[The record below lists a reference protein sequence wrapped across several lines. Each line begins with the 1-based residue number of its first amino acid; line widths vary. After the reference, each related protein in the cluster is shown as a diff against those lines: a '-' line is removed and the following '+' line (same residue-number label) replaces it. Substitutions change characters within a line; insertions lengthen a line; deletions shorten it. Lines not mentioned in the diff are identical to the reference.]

1 MRSDAAQ
8 ARRTLGLLSF
18 ALCVVVAGLLVLSAT
33 ALALSE
39 RGHVFGASFGSTG
52 TGEGQLT
59 SPAGVA
65 VNETNG
71 DVYVVDRGN
80 NRVEQFG
87 PAGEF
92 LSAWGWGVKDGE
104 NEYEVCK
111 AGEGC
116 KGGTPDSGKGAEE
129 LKLGTARLV
138 SPEGIAVDNS
148 TNAETKGDVYVVAA
162 VVPEKTF
169 VYRFGPNGEYNG
181 RLTTKAQ
188 SESYGRPEGVAVDP
202 SGLVWVE
209 WSGGEVLAYTGGEK
223 VKVVHELE
231 VEGEAL
237 PSRPGFAVDSADNL
251 YTNFEPSEKFSEETE
266 GLLSEE
272 GKGPGGSEPCEP
284 SSCFV
289 SKLTSAELKELGLAP
304 GSALRSGIDAGDV
317 TAMTTNLTNND
328 VYVDEAGAIAVFN
341 AEGELVQ
348 RFGAGH
354 LTKGSGVAVDAKTE
368 TVYVAD
374 ARANKIDVFTPEPA
388 AKPSIDE
395 LSTTTI
401 GPTSAT
407 LDALIDP
414 TGAATSAT
422 FEYGTASCA
431 SSACTQVAG
440 EVALGEGFAAEATTA
455 GLTGLTVSTT
465 YHYRVQA
472 SNGFG
477 TVTSEEGVF
486 TTQPLAG
493 PFALPDARQ
502 WEMVSPPSKN
512 GAAFEAIPQEGGLI
526 QASESGSAI
535 TYIATGPDES
545 NPEGN
550 RSPTFT
556 QNLAKR
562 ATNGSG
568 TPEWSSQDIAIP
580 NEHAQGVAPGHQQ
593 EYELFSSELTQSIVQ
608 PFGLTPE
615 SEPPLSA
622 EATEKTIYLRNSDAC
637 APAPSACYLPLVTA
651 ASDTAGTKFGGLP
664 RPDSGIRF
672 IIATPDLQHVLISSE
687 VPLTTEPAASGV
699 NLYEWSAGKPA
710 AEQLQLVN
718 VLPGGTTAAANAG
731 IGALNGGS
739 ASDFLVRHAISND
752 GRRVFWSAGTHLY
765 MRDMS
770 AKKTIQ
776 VDTPEAE
783 AETGGPELPVF
794 QTANGDG
801 SEVFFTD
808 ERRLTKGSTASR
820 AGENTDLYAL
830 NVNTGKL
837 SDLTIDVNHG
847 ESGESAA
854 VRGLMIGAGAGTGE
868 EGSTVYFV
876 ANGVLTKAPNAKGET
891 AQPGSCVQHH
901 GSPAPPGA
909 GCNLYVEHLDGETQ
923 TWQAPELVA
932 VVSNEDLPDWINE
945 NQNLAYVTS
954 KVSPNGRYLAFM
966 SERPL
971 TGYDNRDINPGARG
985 ARDEEVFRYDDVS
998 KEVVCVSCDPTGA
1011 RPSGVLDQENSGEG
1025 LGLLVDRVQTWS
1037 GHWLAGSIPGWTPSE
1052 GENALYQSRY
1062 LSDKGRLFFDSAV
1075 ALVPA
1080 DANTKED
1087 VYEYEPQGE
1096 GSCSSVGGCVA
1107 LISSGKSEKES
1118 AFLDAS
1124 VSGNDVFF
1132 LTAAPLVTADRDTNF
1147 DVYDARVC
1155 GESPCVTSSGGGE
1168 APCTTP
1174 EQCKPAPASSPVFE
1188 SSATTAPSGSGNI
1201 PPSSPVVA
1209 PVKPKAAPTRA
1220 QLLAKALRS
1229 CRKIKHKHKH
1239 ARSKCERRA
1248 KKKYA
1253 AKKAGKASGR
1263 SSARGRVR

>member
-1 MRSDAAQ
+1 MRGDVAQ
-8 ARRTLGLLSF
+8 ARRTLGLLSL
-18 ALCVVVAGLLVLSAT
+18 ALGALAVGMLVLSAT

-39 RGHVFGASFGSTG
+39 RGHVFGSSFASGG

-65 VNETNG
+65 VNEASG

-104 NEYEVCK
+104 KEYEVCK

-116 KGGTPDSGKGAEE
+116 QAGTPDSGKGAEE
-129 LKLGTARLV
+129 LKLGKARLV

-148 TNAETKGDVYVVAA
+148 NTETKGDVYVVAA
-162 VVPEKTF
+162 VVPEKTY
-169 VYRFGPNGEYNG
+169 VYKFGPNGEYNG
-181 RLTTKAQ
+181 RLTSLAE
-188 SESYGRPEGVAVDP
+188 SEFNGRPEGVAVDT

-209 WSGGEVLAYTGGEK
+209 WSDGEVLAYTGGAK
-223 VKVVHELE
+223 NKIVHELE

-251 YTNFEPSEKFSEETE
+251 YTNFEPSEKFAEETE

-284 SSCFV
+284 TSCFV

-317 TAMTTNLTNND
+317 TAIATNLTNDD
-328 VYVDEAGAIAVFN
+328 VYVDEAGDIAVFN

-354 LTKGSGVAVDAKTE
+354 ITKGSGVAVDAKTE

-374 ARANKIDVFTPEPA
+374 ASASKIDVFTPEPA

-407 LDALIDP
+407 LNALIDP

-422 FEYGTASCA
+422 FEYGTAVCATSSCI
-431 SSACTQVAG
+431 QVPG
-440 EVALGEGFAAEATTA
+440 EVALGEGFAAKTTTA
-455 GLTGLTVSTT
+455 SLVGLTVSTT
-465 YHYRVQA
+465 YHYRVEA
-472 SNGFG
+472 TNSFG
-477 TVTSEEGVF
+477 TVMSEEEGVF

-493 PFALPDARQ
+493 PFALPDGRA

-512 GAAFEAIPQEGGLI
+512 GAAFEAIPEEGGLI
-526 QASESGSAI
+526 QASESGNAI

-545 NPEGN
+545 SPEGN

-568 TPEWSSQDIAIP
+568 SPEWSSKDIAIP

-615 SEPPLSA
+615 SEPPLSP
-622 EATEKTIYLRNSDAC
+622 EATEKTIYLRNSDGC
-637 APAPSACYLPLVTA
+637 APVPSTCYLPLVTTA
-651 ASDTAGTKFGGLP
+651 NDTAGTKFGGLL

-672 IIATPDLQHVLISSE
+672 IAATPDLQHVLVSSE
-687 VPLTTEPAASGV
+687 VALTTEPAASGV

-710 AEQLQLVN
+710 AEQLRLVN
-718 VLPGGTTAAANAG
+718 VLPGGTAAANAG

-739 ASDFLVRHAISND
+739 ASDFLVRHAISSD
-752 GRRVFWSAGTHLY
+752 GKRVFWSAGTHLY
-765 MRDMS
+765 MRDMTS
-770 AKKTIQ
+770 GETIQ

-783 AETGGPELPVF
+783 AEPGGPELPVF
-794 QTANGDG
+794 QTANSDG

-820 AGENTDLYAL
+820 TGENTGLYVL

-837 SDLTIDVNHG
+837 TDLTIDVNYG
-847 ESGESAA
+847 ELGESAA
-854 VRGLMIGAGAGTGE
+854 VRGLVIGSSDSAGE

-876 ANGVLTKAPNAKGET
+876 ANGVLTSSPNAKEET
-891 AQPGSCVQHH
+891 AQPGNCVQHH

-909 GCNLYVEHLDGETQ
+909 SCNLYVDHLNGETH
-923 TWQAPELVA
+923 TWEAPELVA

-945 NQNLAYVTS
+945 NQNLTYVTS
-954 KVSPNGRYLAFM
+954 RISPDGRYLAFM

-971 TGYDNRDINPGARG
+971 TGYDNRDTSPAARG
-985 ARDEEVFRYDDVS
+985 ARDQEVFLYDNSS
-998 KEVVCVSCDPTGA
+998 KHLVCVSCDPTGA
-1011 RPSGVLDQENSGEG
+1011 RPSGVHDQENSGEG
-1025 LGLLVDRVQTWS
+1025 LGLLVDRIQTWS
-1037 GHWLAGSIPGWTPSE
+1037 GHWLAGSIPGWTGSE

-1062 LSDKGRLFFDSAV
+1062 LSGSGRLFFNSSV

-1087 VYEYEPQGE
+1087 VYEYEPSGE

-1107 LISSGKSEKES
+1107 LVSSGKSEKES

-1124 VSGNDVFF
+1124 VSGNDVFL
-1132 LTAAPLVTADRDTNF
+1132 LTAAPLVAVDRDTNF

-1155 GESPCVTSSGGGE
+1155 GESPCVSPSGGGE
-1168 APCTTP
+1168 TPCATP
-1174 EQCKPAPASSPVFE
+1174 DQCKAPPASSPVFG
-1188 SSATTAPSGSGNI
+1188 SSATSALTGSGNI
-1201 PPSSPVVA
+1201 PLSSPVVV
-1209 PVKPKAAPTRA
+1209 PVKPKGAPTRA

-1229 CRKIKHKHKH
+1229 CRKLKHKH
-1239 ARSKCERRA
+1239 ARVLCARRA
-1248 KKKYA
+1248 RKRYA
-1253 AKKAGKASGR
+1253 AKKAGKASRPGHI
-1263 SSARGRVR
+1263 SSRGLAR